1 MQYYAHVRTSEPD
14 GEPVY
19 QTVTAHLMGTAAL
32 CRAFAADFG
41 AANEGEMAGLAHD
54 IGKYT
59 PGFQHRLLDNGPIV
73 DHATAGAIACA
84 RQNHGLIA
92 ACVAGHHGGLQ
103 NVGNVHTDQPG
114 DNTLYGRLKKG
125 IAENYL
131 EQCDPSSICLPQIPP
146 RTMQDKLQASFWIRM
161 LYSCLVDADFLDTE
175 QFMQGDR
182 GRGVYDSMETLFD
195 RLQTYIRPW
204 QNPTTTLNRL
214 RCDILSA
221 CMEAGS
227 KPKGIYTLTVPTGG
241 GKTVASLA
249 FALRHALTHK
259 MRRIVYVIPYTSIIE
274 QNASVFQDILG
285 RQNVLEHHS
294 GVQFDLSDGAPPE
307 QIAKALASEN

>member
-114 DNTLYGRLKKG
+114 DNTLYGRLRKG
-125 IAENYL
+125 IVENYL

-146 RTMQDKLQASFWIRM
+146 RTMQDTVSSHPARGAWIEM
-161 LYSCLVDADFLDTE
+161 TS
-175 QFMQGDR
+175 
-182 GRGVYDSMETLFD
+182 
-195 RLQTYIRPW
+195 
-204 QNPTTTLNRL
+204 TTTGRNT
-214 RCDILSA
+214 LSIP
-221 CMEAGS
+221 MS
-227 KPKGIYTLTVPTGG
+227 TL
-241 GKTVASLA
+241 
-249 FALRHALTHK
+249 
-259 MRRIVYVIPYTSIIE
+259 
-274 QNASVFQDILG
+274 QNTA
-285 RQNVLEHHS
+285 
-294 GVQFDLSDGAPPE
+294 
-307 QIAKALASEN
+307 